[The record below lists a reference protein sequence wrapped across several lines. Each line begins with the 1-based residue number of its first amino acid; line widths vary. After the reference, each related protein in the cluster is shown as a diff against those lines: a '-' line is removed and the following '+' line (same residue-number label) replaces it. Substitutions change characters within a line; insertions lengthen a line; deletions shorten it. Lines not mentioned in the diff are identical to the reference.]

1 MDWSNHDFKSLKH
14 IIIAMEKCKR
24 AWLSISSSVV
34 MASNPPSDAGSS
46 DTARNRRGWDTPTDG
61 RSGHSVHS
69 LLSHAMEE
77 LETMEIKAVAD
88 NGEDYSSEEEDLAQA
103 QEDGKGRSQAWAFLC
118 KDLLDIVLE
127 YMSHD
132 AEMKLS
138 EIGLNGNDRDGQ
150 AMKFNYLTVEALA
163 SHKESQMK
171 HGSARS
177 NLQTF
182 ISGLS
187 PTVQL
192 DRKGSLMG
200 DLAHSPN
207 GSGEGRDG
215 GISRPPSTSSQSSL
229 PPRPPSS
236 SSTSSVVPHVL
247 PLVGTR
253 DEYQL
258 WAAEE
263 DGSVMDDLPAFNM
276 TSNVMSMG
284 LNDFVVVKRQGDTV
298 MMHVRIEEREGGDN
312 RNRGGAGGECI
323 SKLDMQRSASHNAV
337 SDAIAI
343 TPSKQSILDGDVRD
357 VGSQQQGQG
366 QGRDG
371 TADDSNSS
379 YNFFAPVMGRSR
391 TEGDHFSPNNSNSN
405 SGAASTTS
413 ASRTFASYLGLSS
426 TSAAKEGGD
435 GERHTSNVDNSDD
448 DGGLFADVVAEPQ
461 PVDGEQKE
469 EEQES
474 LPPEFDEDTRSRY
487 LERRDRDRDNV
498 SRRSMSMTE
507 GLGWVASKEEDI
519 YSHIRRGGNGSV
531 AVKVR
536 KPNVDL
542 EWKCIKELVISV
554 KGAEAEDQETLKA
567 SYKALMRDNE
577 SSGLSTRGD
586 GIATNHG
593 DLAASTSGKTGLESD
608 RWDMHD
614 EQSLAS
620 LHSHDEGIY
629 TLNDPINDG
638 GDISLASASD
648 DGDVFG
654 MSMEE

>member
-1 MDWSNHDFKSLKH
+1 
-14 IIIAMEKCKR
+14 
-24 AWLSISSSVV
+24 

-46 DTARNRRGWDTPTDG
+46 DTAQNRRGWDTPTDG

-77 LETMEIKAVAD
+77 LEAMEIKAVAD
-88 NGEDYSSEEEDLAQA
+88 NREDYSSEEEDLAQA
-103 QEDGKGRSQAWAFLC
+103 QEDGRGRTKAWTFLC
-118 KDLLDIVLE
+118 KDLLDMVLE

-138 EIGLNGNDRDGQ
+138 EIGLNGNDKDCQ
-150 AMKFNYLTVEALA
+150 AMKFDYLTVEALA
-163 SHKESQMK
+163 SHKELQIK

-187 PTVQL
+187 PAVQS
-192 DRKGSLMG
+192 DNKGSLMG
-200 DLAHSPN
+200 NLARSPN
-207 GSGEGRDG
+207 SGDGGRDI
-215 GISRPPSTSSQSSL
+215 GIPRPPSTSSQSSL
-229 PPRPPSS
+229 PPRPPNS
-236 SSTSSVVPHVL
+236 SSTSIVVPHVL

-284 LNDFVVVKRQGDTV
+284 LNDFVVVKRQGDTL
-298 MMHVRIEEREGGDN
+298 MMHVRIEEREGGNN
-312 RNRGGAGGECI
+312 RNRGGAGVEGT
-323 SKLDMQRSASHNAV
+323 SKTDIRRSASHTAV

-343 TPSKQSILDGDVRD
+343 TPSEQSTLNVDIG
-357 VGSQQQGQG
+357 GMGIQQGQD

-371 TADDSNSS
+371 SVNVSNNSS
-379 YNFFAPVMGRSR
+379 NFFAPVMGRSR
-391 TEGDHFSPNNSNSN
+391 TEGDHFDPNNSSRNSN
-405 SGAASTTS
+405 NGAASTTS
-413 ASRTFASYLGLSS
+413 ASRTFASYLGWSS
-426 TSAAKEGGD
+426 RSAANEGG
-435 GERHTSNVDNSDD
+435 EREGGTSNIDRGDD
-448 DGGLFADVVAEPQ
+448 DGGLFANVAVGPRTL
-461 PVDGEQKE
+461 DGEPKE
-469 EEQES
+469 EES

-487 LERRDRDRDNV
+487 LEKGDRDRNNA
-498 SRRSMSMTE
+498 SRRSMSITE

-519 YSHIRRGGNGSV
+519 SSHVRRGGNRSV
-531 AVKVR
+531 VVKVR
-536 KPNVDL
+536 KPNLEL
-542 EWKCIKELVISV
+542 EWKCIKEVVISV
-554 KGAEAEDQETLKA
+554 KMAEAEDQETLKA

-577 SSGLSTRGD
+577 RSGLRTRGD
-586 GIATNHG
+586 GIATTNR
-593 DLAASTSGKTGLESD
+593 DPAASTSGKTGLESD
-608 RWDMHD
+608 SGDVLD

-629 TLNDPINDG
+629 TLNDPVNDG
-638 GDISLASASD
+638 GDMSSTSASVDMLD

-654 MSMEE
+654 MSME